1 MSCKTMS
8 EAEKQEGQ
16 KTVVSFITGLLIGGL
31 LVWVFSSSPES
42 TPTTETDDATTEEST
57 NSNTNSDAPVS
68 ESTTITVPKQT
79 ATPPAPVTAGK
90 GTLTVTDQTAGNIVT
105 LGATTYPN
113 ENGWIVVR
121 DYKDN
126 VSGKILGASR
136 FATKDGLLPTTVNLL
151 RPTIKGSEYQVQFYT
166 ESGDKKFGTPSDVAV
181 VGGETTFKAN

>member
-1 MSCKTMS
+1 MS

-42 TPTTETDDATTEEST
+42 TPTTEPEETPTEETTDAGT
-57 NSNTNSDAPVS
+57 NTDAVTS

-79 ATPPAPVTAGK
+79 VTTAPVATGK
-90 GTLTVTDQTAGNIVT
+90 GVLTVTDQTAGNVVT

-136 FATKDGLLPTTVNLL
+136 FATKDGLTPATVNLL

-166 ESGDKKFGTPSDVAV
+166 EDGDKKFDTKTDTV
-181 VGGETTFKAN
+181 VSGGEATFKAN